1 MNANAERNGVSI
13 SDVDHLGFMLNC
25 DGKAYRLDFSM
36 YPWFEYCTIRELLNV
51 RADQWGVYW
60 DDAGIEL
67 ERETLEHPESYPLKV
82 SVDKWL
88 EERRRKAA
96 AVLGHTITPKKS
108 AASRANGHKGGRPR
122 KPKKCLLPYNGS

>member
-1 MNANAERNGVSI
+1 MNTHAGKNGVSI
-13 SDVDHLGFMLNC
+13 SDIDSLGFTLNC
-25 DGKAYRLDFSM
+25 DGKAYRFDFSV

-51 RADQWGVYW
+51 RADQWGIYW

-96 AVLGHTITPKKS
+96 VILGQTITAKKS
-108 AASRANGHKGGRPR
+108 AASRANGAKGGRPR
-122 KPKKCLLPYNGS
+122 KNKKMLITV